1 MDKKQTKLEIMRH
14 STSHLM
20 ATAILSLHPQVK
32 FGVGPTIANGF
43 YYDLDLKENL
53 TPLDLLKIEKRMRQL
68 VKQHIIFKKNVLSI
82 EQAMLLFKKLK
93 QPYKIKLLQAI
104 KKEGTTRINPAKE
117 KSKKN
122 SSIIK
127 NKPNQVTIYQTG
139 DFIDLCRGPH
149 VESIKE
155 IGVFKLTKIAG
166 AYWRGNEKNK
176 MLQRIYGIA
185 FNTQA
190 ELDEYLKQQ
199 KEAEQRDHVKL
210 GRELDL
216 FSINPDFGQG
226 LPLWHPNGA
235 ILRQIMENF
244 ILTEYQ
250 KRGYQ
255 LVRTPHLANI
265 NIFRTSGHLG
275 FYREH
280 MYAPIKV
287 ENEEYIIK
295 PMNCPGHIKIY
306 QTHLHS
312 YRDLPIRYTELGTVY
327 RYEKSGT
334 LHGLVRVRGFTQDDA
349 HIFCTPQQLHHELVE
364 VIKLTKFILQSFGF
378 QKKNFEVVLS
388 LRDPANKKKY
398 LGNDEIWQLAETALA
413 KALKSQGWSYQ
424 EEIGEA
430 AFYGPKIDILV
441 KDALGR
447 QWQISTLQVDF
458 NLSERFD
465 ITYID
470 NQGKKQR
477 PIMLHRALLGSL
489 ERFTG
494 LLIEHYAGAF
504 PLWLSPVQIY
514 LAAVG
519 EKHHRFTQQ
528 LAQEFIDNGF
538 RCQINNLN
546 ETISHKVRDAEK
558 QKIPYILVIGDK
570 EMNGRYLN
578 IRQRREKKTTK
589 LTKKQF
595 IDKMKE
601 QIAKKK

>member
-1 MDKKQTKLEIMRH
+1 
-14 STSHLM
+14 
-20 ATAILSLHPQVK
+20 
-32 FGVGPTIANGF
+32 
-43 YYDLDLKENL
+43 
-53 TPLDLLKIEKRMRQL
+53 
-68 VKQHIIFKKNVLSI
+68 
-82 EQAMLLFKKLK
+82 
-93 QPYKIKLLQAI
+93 
-104 KKEGTTRINPAKE
+104 
-117 KSKKN
+117 
-122 SSIIK
+122 
-127 NKPNQVTIYQTG
+127 
-139 DFIDLCRGPH
+139 
-149 VESIKE
+149 
-155 IGVFKLTKIAG
+155 
-166 AYWRGNEKNK
+166 
-176 MLQRIYGIA
+176 
-185 FNTQA
+185 
-190 ELDEYLKQQ
+190 
-199 KEAEQRDHVKL
+199 
-210 GRELDL
+210 
-216 FSINPDFGQG
+216 
-226 LPLWHPNGA
+226 
-235 ILRQIMENF
+235 
-244 ILTEYQ
+244 
-250 KRGYQ
+250 
-255 LVRTPHLANI
+255 
-265 NIFRTSGHLG
+265 
-275 FYREH
+275 
-280 MYAPIKV
+280 
-287 ENEEYIIK
+287 
-295 PMNCPGHIKIY
+295 CPGHIKIY

-504 PLWLSPVQIY
+504 PLWLSTVQIY